1 MACSLVRQTFLF
13 FPEQDSKSKE
23 DAQHQI
29 KQTKLSGWG
38 NNLNVEIKEV
48 KLSTSNAERDLWDSL
63 AEIYSV
69 IVTLDG
75 IEKAYIKDCISE
87 AEYAVACT
95 RFLKQYRTILSDEAV
110 LREFRNLE
118 SFTKRWNVCLMICL
132 ISLPPYALS
141 IFSPS
146 LGGEKKNEERGG

>member
-1 MACSLVRQTFLF
+1 M
-13 FPEQDSKSKE
+13 
-23 DAQHQI
+23 
-29 KQTKLSGWG
+29 
-38 NNLNVEIKEV
+38 
-48 KLSTSNAERDLWDSL
+48 
-63 AEIYSV
+63 
-69 IVTLDG
+69 TLDG

-118 SFTKRWNVCLMICL
+118 SFTKRWNVCFDFFA
-132 ISLPPYALS
+132 SFALS

-146 LGGEKKNEERGG
+146 PRYRKEE